1 MVPSPTRR
9 ALLGSGGALAAT
21 ALAGCSALPGGGS
34 GDPDA
39 GADSYGIRLEN
50 RTERT
55 HTVTITARPRGGS
68 ETVFEETVEVSAGGS
83 REWDRVLTG
92 DGQYL
97 VEAVVDAEHFLTA
110 SDNNIRT
117 VSVGAPN
124 SYDAENVTVRLVSFD
139 EVEGVS
145 AQVFFEGRA

>member
-1 MVPSPTRR
+1 MVPEPTRR
-9 ALLGSGGALAAT
+9 ALLRGGSVLAAT
-21 ALAGCSALPGGGS
+21 AFAGCSALPGGGS

-39 GADSYGIRLEN
+39 GTDSYGVRVEN

-55 HTVTITARPRGGS
+55 QTVAVTVRPRGGS
-68 ETVFEETVEVSAGGS
+68 ETVFEETVEVAAGGT
-83 REWDRVLTG
+83 REWDRVLTE

-97 VEAVVDAEHFLTA
+97 VKAVVDAEHFLTA
-110 SDNNIRT
+110 SDNNVRT

-124 SYDAENVTVRLVSFD
+124 SYDAENVTVRLASFD

-145 AQVFFEGRA
+145 AQVIFEGRA